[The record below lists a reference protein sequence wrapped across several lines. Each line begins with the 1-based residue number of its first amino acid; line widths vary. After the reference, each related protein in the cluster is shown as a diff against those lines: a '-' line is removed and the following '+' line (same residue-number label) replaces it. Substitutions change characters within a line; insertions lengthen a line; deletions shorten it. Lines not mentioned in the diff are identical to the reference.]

1 MTAPT
6 PTCSPAPEAGAAED
20 AALPDLPEKGPLR
33 RCVATREA
41 RPKEE
46 MLRFVVSPARELVP
60 DPAGRLPG
68 RGLWLTAQGDVLD
81 RALKA
86 GSFAK
91 AAKGQVAVPPDIR
104 ERVAEGLRSRI
115 RDLIGF
121 ARRGGQ
127 AVSGRDAVLEWL
139 RAGRAALLVEASD
152 GSEAER
158 NRLTGGRA
166 YEVLTPL
173 TADELGKAFG
183 RERAVHAAVAEGN
196 LARLLRQESA
206 RLAGFDRKPG

>member
-6 PTCSPAPEAGAAED
+6 PACSPAPEAEAAED

-33 RCVATREA
+33 RCVATREV
-41 RPKEE
+41 RTKEE
-46 MLRFVVSPARELVP
+46 MLRFVVSPSRELVP

-68 RGLWLTAQGDVLD
+68 RGLWLTAEADALE

-91 AAKGQVAVPPDIR
+91 AAKAPVVVPPDIR
-104 ERVAEGLRSRI
+104 GRVADGLRARI

-127 AVSGRDAVLEWL
+127 AVSGRDAVLDWL
-139 RAGRAALLVEASD
+139 RAGRAAVLVEASD

-158 NRLTGGRA
+158 NRLTGGRG

-183 RERAVHAAVAEGN
+183 RERAAHAAVAEGN
-196 LARLLRQESA
+196 LARLLRRESA
-206 RLAGFDRKPG
+206 RLAGFLRQPG